1 MRFVSVVPD
10 NLSVPALNPAN
21 DIISAR
27 VSLRIGASSYTPL
40 QRVGHAIRLRTQS
53 PYPTPFS
60 SQLNSEFHEQQ
71 HHEIAPNIT
80 FYISLVCIP
89 TSHTM
94 CVRPS
99 TKHI

>member
-40 QRVGHAIRLRTQS
+40 QRVGHAIRL
-53 PYPTPFS
+53 
-60 SQLNSEFHEQQ
+60 
-71 HHEIAPNIT
+71 
-80 FYISLVCIP
+80 
-89 TSHTM
+89 SHS
-94 CVRPS
+94 VS
-99 TKHI
+99 ASYAIIFAA